1 MFFHEEEICRNDPE
15 LVLILR
21 EYLAAGQDLLAA
33 AELFQDKE
41 VKPGELTSIDEQF
54 HAIEELDAEI
64 RVEFNSKEYDEELKV
79 SLKNKFTKCAELSRD
94 LAKDLRSLLE
104 V

>member
-1 MFFHEEEICRNDPE
+1 MFFHEQEICNNDPE

-21 EYLAAGQDLLAA
+21 EYLAAGEDLLAA
-33 AELFQDKE
+33 AELFQDKT
-41 VKPGELTSIDEQF
+41 VKPGEIKSIDEKFQ
-54 HAIEELDAEI
+54 AIEELDAEI
-64 RVEFNSKEYDEELKV
+64 RVEFQSNEYDDELKD
-79 SLKNKFTKCAELSRD
+79 SLKKKFTECAKLSRD